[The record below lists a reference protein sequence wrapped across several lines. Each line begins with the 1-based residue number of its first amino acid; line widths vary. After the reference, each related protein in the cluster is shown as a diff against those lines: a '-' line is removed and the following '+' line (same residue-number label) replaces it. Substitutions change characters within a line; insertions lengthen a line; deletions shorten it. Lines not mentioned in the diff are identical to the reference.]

1 MILIAIGSNLE
12 GPWGLPLEAV
22 QRAFDALDEPPLRL
36 LRASRPIVTAPYGRT
51 DQPDF
56 VNAVAEIGTDLKP
69 QALLQ
74 RLHAIERSAGRKRT
88 LHWGPRTLDLD
99 LIDYHGLVITA
110 DGATGSGRRLVLPHP
125 GIADRTFVLQPI
137 AEIAPDWCH
146 PILGKTALSLL
157 KRLEDTATE

>member
-12 GPWGLPLEAV
+12 GPWGPPHEAV
-22 QRAFDALDEPPLRL
+22 QRAFDVLDEPPLRL
-36 LRASRPIVTAPYGRT
+36 LRASRPIVTAPHGRI

-56 VNAVAEIGTDLKP
+56 VNAVAEIETDLKP

-99 LIDYHGLVITA
+99 LLDYHGLVVTA
-110 DGATGSGRRLVLPHP
+110 DGATRSGRRLVLPHP
-125 GIADRTFVLQPI
+125 GIAYRTFVLQPI
-137 AEIAPDWCH
+137 AEIAPDWRH
-146 PILGKTALSLL
+146 PILGETAPSLL
-157 KRLEDTATE
+157 KRLEDIETE

>member
-12 GPWGLPLEAV
+12 GPWGPPHEAV
-22 QRAFDALDEPPLRL
+22 QRAFTALDQPPLRL
-36 LRASRPIVTAPYGRT
+36 LRASRAIVTAPYGRT

-56 VNAVAEIGTDLKP
+56 VNAVAEIETGLKP
-69 QALLQ
+69 RALLQ

-99 LIDYHGLVITA
+99 LIDYHGLVVTA
-110 DGATGSGRRLVLPHP
+110 DGAARRRLVLPHP

-137 AEIAPDWCH
+137 AEIAPDWRH
-146 PILGKTALSLL
+146 PILGKTALCLL
-157 KRLEDTATE
+157 RRLADIASE